1 MASPQNRVAR
11 QYEDFPYPE
20 RRPSDERGRLIGTW
34 LDDVGLMSHHC
45 FRGKAPQGP
54 AFKVLIAGGGTGDGT
69 IFLAEQLRG
78 SGARIVH
85 LDVSEKSI
93 AIARERAQIRGL
105 SGIEWVHA
113 SLTELPRL
121 GLGTFDYINCV
132 GVLHHLESPEGGLDA
147 LITALAEGGALGL
160 MVYGQYGRTGVY
172 QVQSLLRLLNQGI
185 DEPRERLGLAKDVLT
200 VLPRGNW
207 FKRGE
212 ELHPDHRTG
221 GDPGIVDLLLH
232 PQDRAYTVPQL
243 YEWIEDRAGLHIT
256 FSDVHRGR
264 LSYRADIQLQ
274 SGSEALLQQLAGLGP
289 RDRHAIA
296 ELARGDLT
304 MHCFFAT
311 RSSDAAA
318 PYGDASYIPFF
329 IREDHPASGA
339 EMAALVDRYLGE
351 SFLLRHTQSGLV
363 LPITGNHVTR
373 EIFSDLD
380 GHRSFAEIFARVR
393 ARKSDP
399 ALTDERC
406 FAEFKPWFDAL
417 HLIDRLL
424 LRRP

>member
-1 MASPQNRVAR
+1 MDSQENRVAR

-20 RRPSDERGRLIGTW
+20 RRPGDERTRLIGTW
-34 LDDVGLMSHHC
+34 LDDLGLMSHHC
-45 FRGKAPQGP
+45 FRGKAPQGS
-54 AFKVLIAGGGTGDGT
+54 AFRILVAGGGTGDGT

-78 SGARIVH
+78 TGARIVH

-93 AIARERAQIRGL
+93 AIARERARIRGL

-113 SLTELPRL
+113 SLTELSGL
-121 GLGTFDYINCV
+121 GLGRFDYINCV
-132 GVLHHLESPEGGLDA
+132 GVLHHLEDPERGLEA
-147 LITALAEGGALGL
+147 LTGVLAEGGALGL

-172 QVQSLLRLLNQGI
+172 QMQSLLGMINRGVDQSVARLALT
-185 DEPRERLGLAKDVLT
+185 KDVLGL
-200 VLPRGNW
+200 LPRGNW

-221 GDPGIVDLLLH
+221 GDAGIVDLLLH
-232 PQDRAYTVPQL
+232 SQDRAYTVPQL

-264 LSYRADIQLQ
+264 LPYRADIQLQ
-274 SGSEALLQQLAGLGP
+274 GGSAALLAQLAALGV
-289 RDRHAIA
+289 RERHAIA
-296 ELARGDLT
+296 ELTRGDLT

-318 PYGDASYIPFF
+318 PYGEPSFVPFF

-339 EMAALVDRYLGE
+339 DMAALVDRYRDE

-363 LPITGNHVTR
+363 LPITGSEISR

-380 GHRSFAEIFARVR
+380 GHRTFGEIFERIR
-393 ARKSDP
+393 ERRNDP
-399 ALTDERC
+399 SLTDARC
-406 FAEFKPWFDAL
+406 FEEFEPWFDAL

-424 LRRP
+424 LRRR